1 MGGALL
7 CAGVAYGVYSYRA
20 LQKENLQIDGQ
31 LEQSQNALTL
41 AQSANTELTDEIN
54 QFQGQISGIASTVT
68 TLKTLSQTDPELL
81 EKYSK
86 VYFLNENYVPAS
98 LTNIDPQYLY
108 DKSTPLQFLTQ
119 AEPFLENLLNA
130 AVQAGL
136 HLEIISAYRSFGTQ
150 GNLKSSYDV
159 TYGAGTAN
167 SFSAEQGYS
176 EHQLGTA
183 VDFTTPSVGATF
195 SGFSKTA
202 EYAWLTNNAYLY
214 GFILSYPPNNSYYV
228 FEPWHWRF
236 VGDSLAAYLHE
247 NNEYFYDLDQRTI
260 DTYLVKLFD

>member
-1 MGGALL
+1 ML
-7 CAGVAYGVYSYRA
+7 CAGIAYSAYSYRKLEKLNA
-20 LQKENLQIDGQ
+20 DISTQ
-31 LEQSQNALTL
+31 LETSQNSLSQ
-41 AQSANTELTDEIN
+41 AQNANAELTSEIN

-68 TLKTLSQTDPELL
+68 TLKTLSETDPELL

-98 LTNIDPQYLY
+98 LTNIDSQYLY
-108 DKSTPLQFLTQ
+108 DKAMPLQFLTQ
-119 AEPFLENLLNA
+119 AEPFLQNLLNA
-130 AVQAGL
+130 AAQAGL
-136 HLEIISAYRSFGTQ
+136 HLEIISAYRSFSTQ

-183 VDFTTPSVGATF
+183 VDFTTPTVGATF
-195 SGFSKTA
+195 SGFSKTP

-214 GFILSYPPNNSYYV
+214 GFILSYPPNNDYYV

-236 VGDSLAAYLHE
+236 VGDSLAAYLHQ